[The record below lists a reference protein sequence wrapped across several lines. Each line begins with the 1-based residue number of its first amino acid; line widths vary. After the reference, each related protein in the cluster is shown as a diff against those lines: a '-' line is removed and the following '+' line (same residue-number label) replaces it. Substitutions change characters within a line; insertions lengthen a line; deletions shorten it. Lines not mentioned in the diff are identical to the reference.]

1 MPNHLSPTSFLSHVG
16 VCPAWLHVSLSPLSS
31 FAPPNLA
38 GVGAVVRAPRHDDVP
53 VCQSVGVGGEYVG
66 EWGCESV
73 SRCMW
78 VGEGVRG

>member
-1 MPNHLSPTSFLSHVG
+1 MHVFLS
-16 VCPAWLHVSLSPLSS
+16 LLSS

-38 GVGAVVRAPRHDDVP
+38 GVGAVVPAPQHDVVP

-66 EWGCESV
+66 EWGCEGV

-78 VGEGVRG
+78 VGESVRG